1 MAHGREGSLERTSV
15 DSIFAPLDPNERLPR
30 EQLVKDNPNWMVQA
44 LGREGN
50 GNWTI
55 WDLRLG
61 RPLVA
66 GVLWPPAMLIVFGLT
81 LRVTDSPLAAFAIAA
96 ALLAVFWRFAFHSR

>member
-1 MAHGREGSLERTSV
+1 MAHGGEGSLERTSV

-30 EQLVKDNPNWMVQA
+30 EQLIRDNPNWMVQA
-44 LGREGN
+44 LGREGT

-66 GVLWPPAMLIVFGLT
+66 GVLSPPAMLIIFRPILQ
-81 LRVTDSPLAAFAIAA
+81 VTDSPLAAFAIAG
-96 ALLAVFWRFAFHSR
+96 ALLAVFWRFAFHSH